1 MSKNSFNALSAISTP
16 QGNVNIFRLDALEK
30 QSIGHVSKLPFCMK
44 VMLEQ
49 ALRQQ
54 DDFEITQD
62 DVKRLANWN
71 AKAVEPVEMPFKP
84 ARVILQDFSGVPC
97 LVDLAAMR
105 SALARV
111 GADPKKINPLVPV
124 DMVID
129 HSVQVDFFGSKDAF
143 EKNLA
148 MEFERN
154 NERYQFA
161 KWGQKALKNFR
172 VVPPGTGIVHQVNLE
187 YLAKVTMLKDGVA
200 FPDHWS
206 APTATPP

>member
-1 MSKNSFNALSAISTP
+1 MSKNSFNALSTIKTP
-16 QGNVNIFRLDALEK
+16 QGNVNIYRLDALEK
-30 QSIGHVSKLPFCMK
+30 QGIGNVSALPFSMK

-71 AKAVEPVEMPFKP
+71 AKAVEQVEMPFKP

-143 EKNLA
+143 E
-148 MEFERN
+148 
-154 NERYQFA
+154 
-161 KWGQKALKNFR
+161 
-172 VVPPGTGIVHQVNLE
+172 
-187 YLAKVTMLKDGVA
+187 
-200 FPDHWS
+200 
-206 APTATPP
+206 